1 MRDYS
6 YHDLVQC
13 PPVSAEKRA
22 LRFNRFVALSRT
34 VTLMFSKLL
43 NLLLLVALTTGTAA
57 CAKAPADEIQV
68 ALQQR
73 LRYNGYVPVISAKKA
88 THPQYFPSGFEAP
101 PEEVWCV
108 VIDTSSIPNNPVSHY
123 VVTKRGLQYSA
134 GLLVGDEYLR
144 DLFPRLG
151 CDNF

>member
-1 MRDYS
+1 MFT
-6 YHDLVQC
+6 
-13 PPVSAEKRA
+13 K
-22 LRFNRFVALSRT
+22 FIT
-34 VTLMFSKLL
+34 V
-43 NLLLLVALTTGTAA
+43 LLLIALMSSFAS
-57 CAKAPADEIQV
+57 CAKPPNDEIQA

-88 THPQYFPSGFEAP
+88 TDPQYFPSGFEAP

-108 VIDTSSIPNNPVSHY
+108 VIDTTNIPNNPVSHY

-134 GLLVGDEYLR
+134 GLLVGDQFLR